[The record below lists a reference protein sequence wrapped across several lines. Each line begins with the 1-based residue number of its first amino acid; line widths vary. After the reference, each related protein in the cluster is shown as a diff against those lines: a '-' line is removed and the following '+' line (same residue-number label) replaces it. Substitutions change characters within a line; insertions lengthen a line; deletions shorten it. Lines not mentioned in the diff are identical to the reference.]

1 MVDFNNKISIIVDK
15 ELKKSGNKEFAKK
28 RNRLISE
35 GVISYG
41 VKVGEIRRVVKKYFR
56 QFQKTEKSWLKV
68 VKELMSTKVLDDQ
81 MAGLFLLGFSLKN
94 FKRIDISEIE
104 KLITRHIDN
113 WATCDAI
120 SSEVVVKSL
129 KNSPKEIKTLY
140 TWAKSKNIWLKRAAL
155 VTTVKLKNKTE
166 DWQEVASKIL
176 SSFSKE
182 KEPIVKKAVHW
193 LEEEID

>member
-104 KLITRHIDN
+104 KLITRYIDN

>member
-81 MAGLFLLGFSLKN
+81 MAGLFSFGFFSQN

>member
-15 ELKKSGNKEFAKK
+15 ELKKSGNKEFAKS
-28 RNRLISE
+28 RNRLISK

-41 VKVGEIRRVVKKYFR
+41 VKVGEIRRVAKKCFR
-56 QFQKTEKSWLKV
+56 QFQKTENDWLKV

-81 MAGLFLLGFSLKN
+81 MAGLFLLGLSLKN

-113 WATCDAI
+113 WATCDTI
-120 SSEVVVKSL
+120 SSEVVVELL

-140 TWAKSKNIWLKRAAL
+140 TWAKSKNIWLRRAAL

-193 LEEEID
+193 LEREID